1 MSFSRARA
9 IWRHARVAQLRGAAE
24 TVGAADL
31 AAVAK
36 GRHSGDGQ
44 VLLKLEDETPAFAV
58 CPVGQAAY
66 VHFPTA
72 GVLDVLLARLGL
84 R

>member
-1 MSFSRARA
+1 
-9 IWRHARVAQLRGAAE
+9 
-24 TVGAADL
+24 
-31 AAVAK
+31 
-36 GRHSGDGQ
+36 
-44 VLLKLEDETPAFAV
+44 VLLKLEAEREDFAT

-72 GVLDVLLARLGL
+72 GVLAVLMARLGF

>member
-1 MSFSRARA
+1 MARA
-9 IWRHARVAQLRGAAE
+9 HVTNIRGAAE
-24 TVGAADL
+24 TIGAADL

-36 GRHSGDGQ
+36 GRNRGDGQ
-44 VLLKLEDETPAFAV
+44 VLLKLDAGRDDYTI
-58 CPVGQAAY
+58 CPVGLAAY

-72 GVLDVLLARLGL
+72 GVLAVLAARLGL

>member
-1 MSFSRARA
+1 
-9 IWRHARVAQLRGAAE
+9 
-24 TVGAADL
+24 
-31 AAVAK
+31 
-36 GRHSGDGQ
+36 
-44 VLLKLEDETPAFAV
+44 VLLKLEAARAEFAA

-72 GVLDVLLARLGL
+72 GVLAVLLARLGL